1 MFNYLFENYRL
12 KLLFDL
18 KHPSHGYVFG
28 VERGT
33 QKHIYAQLPRVM

>member
-18 KHPSHGYVFG
+18 KLPSHGYVFG
-28 VERGT
+28 VERNS
-33 QKHIYAQLPRVM
+33 QKHIYAQLSRVM